1 MPNTYCKRLCGTPN
15 RELVAMHLKRQGQF
29 ICRTLSYHGCAFQV
43 DEQALGPEALR
54 VYDAAAE
61 LWIRLYKELNTRLD
75 KGGLKLFPRKRPPKL
90 LRVKSKKESG
100 PGSEC
105 PSVSSS
111 SEDSDSD
118 SVVSFGD
125 SKDIYGPMKLP
136 YADGAAIMTIMRYF
150 WGKFFLQ
157 QLFGG
162 AFRLTSAVCT
172 LVVQVRTSASSV
184 PCASP

>member
-1 MPNTYCKRLCGTPN
+1 
-15 RELVAMHLKRQGQF
+15 MHLKRQGQF

-75 KGGLKLFPRKRPPKL
+75 KGGLKLFPRKKPPKL

-100 PGSEC
+100 SGSES

-125 SKDIYGPMKLP
+125 SKDMYGPMKLP

-150 WGKFFLQ
+150 WGKVF
-157 QLFGG
+157 
-162 AFRLTSAVCT
+162 C
-172 LVVQVRTSASSV
+172 SSDLAAPIV
-184 PCASP
+184 